1 MGSYFACKL
10 EIKSHI
16 TDHKYDCLLNEDRD
30 GWLKEEE
37 FWPIIEKINMLR
49 GNQIVIPGQQF
60 QQIIRYIDEE
70 MTRKI
75 FKQTQRTQDNR
86 KKEIDRILT
95 KIYIKDFEDILTKV
109 GQILNCRKS
118 SWKSENGKRMKIFEV
133 SRQNKINEEHS
144 QHPSWEN
151 DLMTCF

>member
-1 MGSYFACKL
+1 
-10 EIKSHI
+10 
-16 TDHKYDCLLNEDRD
+16 
-30 GWLKEEE
+30 
-37 FWPIIEKINMLR
+37 MLR

-151 DLMTCF
+151 DLMTC